1 MCLVEYIVTTKII
14 AQLYSTILEMI
25 AAHLEHS
32 GHDGAAVKQARYRA
46 GVAEDGHVREIHII
60 LCFVVPF
67 GCGTQIYIQPPLTPT
82 TNAPKCPMSICLDVP
97 LFSNDDWPSK
107 WFLAVV
113 LATYPGP

>member
-32 GHDGAAVKQARYRA
+32 GHDGAAVKHARYRA

-67 GCGTQIYIQPPLTPT
+67 GCGTQLYIQPPLIPT
-82 TNAPKCPMSICLDVP
+82 TKITSHRCPSVLMSHVFLLMIGTLIG
-97 LFSNDDWPSK
+97 FWH
-107 WFLAVV
+107 WF
-113 LATYPGP
+113 